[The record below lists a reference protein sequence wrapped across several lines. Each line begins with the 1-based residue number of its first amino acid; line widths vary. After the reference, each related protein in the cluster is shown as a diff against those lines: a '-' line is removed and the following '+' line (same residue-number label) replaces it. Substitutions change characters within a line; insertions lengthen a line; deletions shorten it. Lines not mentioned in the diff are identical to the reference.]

1 MMNMKYYLQEMR
13 VHHYIKN
20 LLVFAPLLCSGQFLQ
35 PDKLLPSIYAFLSF
49 CFISSAVYFINDI
62 RDAEKDRNH
71 PTKRNRPIAA
81 GKISVRAAICFTIVL
96 IVLAILFNCLC
107 FRPFATVLLVLYF
120 LLNLGYSFGM
130 KNIPLLD
137 VTILAAGFLIRAL
150 YGSVVTG
157 IEMSDW
163 LYLVIL
169 SAAFYLGLGKRR
181 NELKRQGNDETREVI
196 GKYSFSFLD
205 SNMYICM
212 ALVFVFYA
220 LWTMDAKT
228 IEAYHGSRL
237 IWTVPVVMLI
247 FMKYSMTVEGNSDGD
262 PVEVLIHDKVLLGLC
277 ALYLV
282 LMTVLLYVIR

>member
-1 MMNMKYYLQEMR
+1 MKYYLKEMR

-20 LLVFAPLLCSGQFLQ
+20 LLVFVPLLCSGQFLN
-35 PDKLLPSIYAFLSF
+35 PEKLLPSVYAFFSF
-49 CFISSAVYFINDI
+49 CFVSSAVYFINDI

-71 PTKRNRPIAA
+71 PTKRSRPIAA
-81 GKISVRAAICFTIVL
+81 GVIPVRSAVCFTVL
-96 IVLAILFNCLC
+96 LILLAALFNCLC
-107 FRPFATVLLVLYF
+107 FHLFSTLLLVLYL

-137 VTILAAGFLIRAL
+137 ITILAAGFLIRTL

-169 SAAFYLGLGKRR
+169 SAAFYFGLGKRR
-181 NELKRQGNDETREVI
+181 NELKRQGNEDTREVI
-196 GKYSFSFLD
+196 LKYSFPFLD

-247 FMKYSMTVEGNSDGD
+247 FMKYSLTVEGNSDGD
-262 PVEVLIHDKVLLGLC
+262 PVEVLINDKVLIGLC
-277 ALYLV
+277 VLYLL
-282 LMTVLLYVIR
+282 LMVALLYVIR

>member
-1 MMNMKYYLQEMR
+1 MLKYYLKEMR

-20 LLVFAPLLCSGQFLQ
+20 LLVFVPLICSGQILD
-35 PDKLLPSIYAFLSF
+35 PDKLLPSFYAFLSF

-71 PTKRNRPIAA
+71 PTKCNRPIAA
-81 GKISVRAAICFTIVL
+81 GQISVRSAVIFTVFL
-96 IVLAILFNCLC
+96 ILLAVLFNCLC
-107 FRPFATVLLVLYF
+107 FHPLSTALLAVYF
-120 LLNLGYSFGM
+120 LLNLGYSLGL

-137 VTILAAGFLIRAL
+137 VTILAAGYLIRAM

-163 LYLVIL
+163 LYLVII

-181 NELKRQGNDETREVI
+181 NELKKQGSEDTREVI
-196 GKYSFSFLD
+196 RKYSFSFLD

-212 ALVFVFYA
+212 ALVVVFYA

-228 IEAYHGSRL
+228 IEAYHGTRMV
-237 IWTVPVVMLI
+237 WTVPVVMLI

-262 PVEVLIHDKVLLGLC
+262 PVEVLLHDKVLLGLC
-277 ALYLV
+277 AFYLL
-282 LMTVLLYVIR
+282 LMLALLYVIR

>member
-1 MMNMKYYLQEMR
+1 MKYYLQEMR
-13 VHHYIKN
+13 IHHYLKN
-20 LLVFAPLLCSGQFLQ
+20 LLVFAPLLCSGQFLE
-35 PDKLLPSIYAFLSF
+35 PDKLLPSVYAFFSF
-49 CFISSAVYFINDI
+49 CLISSAVYFINDL

-81 GKISVRAAICFTIVL
+81 GKIPVRGAVICTMIL
-96 IVLAILFNCLC
+96 ILLAVLFNCLC
-107 FRPFATVLLVLYF
+107 FRLFSTILLVLYF
-120 LLNLGYSFGM
+120 ILNLGYSFGL
-130 KNIPLLD
+130 KNTPLLD
-137 VTILAAGFLIRAL
+137 ITILAAGFLIRAL

-169 SAAFYLGLGKRR
+169 SAAFYLVLGKRR
-181 NELKRQGNDETREVI
+181 NELKRQGNEETREVI
-196 GKYSFSFLD
+196 RKYSFSFLD

-237 IWTVPVVMLI
+237 IWTVPLVMLI

-262 PVEVLIHDKVLLGLC
+262 PVEVLLRDKVLLGLC
-277 ALYLV
+277 LLYLL
-282 LMTVLLYVIR
+282 LMFVLLYLIR